1 MQWRMLGMTIGVVLF
16 ACGGESRPP
25 ATEPVQPAAS
35 AGAEAAL
42 DEEPEQAEPAAAA
55 SGPATLKVVTK
66 VAGKEV
72 AARVKVFDAGGAL
85 VVEGASGQP
94 LAVRSGELSIEA
106 ELADHKVLRGQETLH
121 RSISV
126 AAGAD
131 ASETLIFERCMVR
144 VAVRIRGKL
153 DTTAVVTLLKD
164 GVEIAK
170 LTSGD
175 QEYVAMAPG
184 RYNAKV
190 RSKRAEITSSDI
202 TLNEGATQTVPI
214 DVN

>member
-1 MQWRMLGMTIGVVLF
+1 MGRLMHWFGIAMAMA
-16 ACGGESRPP
+16 ACGGSSPPP
-25 ATEPVQPAAS
+25 ATESTAPAES
-35 AGAEAAL
+35 AGAEAAI
-42 DEEPEQAEPAAAA
+42 DDAPEEETPAAPT
-55 SGPATLKVVTK
+55 SGAATLKIVTK

-72 AARVKVFDAGGAL
+72 AAHVKVFDEGGAL
-85 VVEGASGQP
+85 IGEGNAGHP
-94 LAVRSGELSIEA
+94 IAVRSGELSIEA
-106 ELADHKVLRGQETLH
+106 ELTDPKTLRGQGPVQ
-121 RSISV
+121 RSVSV
-126 AAGAD
+126 AASAD
-131 ASETLIFERCMVR
+131 VSETLIFERSMVR

-175 QEYVAMAPG
+175 QDYVALAPG
-184 RYNAKV
+184 RYSAKV